1 MGEHMSDKKLKNYY
15 DEIYKKGKRDEH
27 FLKYRDGIDIP
38 LDHKIANEWIAEHKN
53 CEYSSVMDFGC
64 GEGEFLTNMSYKDR
78 IGLDYSDFALDRA
91 REKDSSIEY
100 ILSDENGL
108 CNLNRS
114 FDVITSF
121 GVLEHIPDPKST
133 LRSLVKLCS
142 KNGIVIISC
151 PSFLNIRGV
160 IWMTLQ
166 LLFDV
171 PMSLSDKH
179 FLTPKNIELFL
190 DGTGKKIFK
199 MQSVDN
205 EVTQGDY
212 FAKDMK
218 KRLTNALSDASLPN
232 DKVELLIDWVDS
244 NKEYFDSNDLTGS
257 NMVYLIK

>member
-53 CEYSSVMDFGC
+53 CGC

-142 KNGIVIISC
+142 KNNISGIIQPGGS
-151 PSFLNIRGV
+151 LNDELVVKEAEKNNI
-160 IWMTLQ
+160 
-166 LLFDV
+166 
-171 PMSLSDKH
+171 PMAFTRSRHFKH
-179 FLTPKNIELFL
+179 
-190 DGTGKKIFK
+190 
-199 MQSVDN
+199 
-205 EVTQGDY
+205 
-212 FAKDMK
+212 
-218 KRLTNALSDASLPN
+218 
-232 DKVELLIDWVDS
+232 
-244 NKEYFDSNDLTGS
+244 
-257 NMVYLIK
+257 